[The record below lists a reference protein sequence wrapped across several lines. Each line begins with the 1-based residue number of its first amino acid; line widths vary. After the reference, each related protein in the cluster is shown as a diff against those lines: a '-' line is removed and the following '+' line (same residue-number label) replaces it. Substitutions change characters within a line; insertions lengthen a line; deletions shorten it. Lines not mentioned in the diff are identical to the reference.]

1 MAEKE
6 PEIVVNDRRKW
17 TLTGDLREGAKLDD
31 KPAEKPAEAPAETQQ
46 AAPKVTE
53 FPKPASGEYAA
64 PAASPAS
71 AEPENPTN
79 FGDESFDDTA
89 ATAADADMQ
98 QGPTAEESEQVKR
111 AFDATAERLETAVRA
126 NNLGA
131 EHLPPMNFE
140 RLVQSIFMTAMMQLG
155 AGTPQGEKA
164 RVDILGARNSIDML
178 TVLEAKTANNL
189 DEEEKK
195 LLAHALF
202 ELRMAFLEI
211 TQALA
216 RSAAAKVQGDGG
228 PATGGAPGGPKLV
241 V

>member
-1 MAEKE
+1 MADKE

-17 TLTGDLREGAKLDD
+17 TLTGDLREGAKIEDT
-31 KPAEKPAEAPAETQQ
+31 PAESAPAEAEAKAQPAPPEP
-46 AAPKVTE
+46 APKVTE
-53 FPKPASGEYAA
+53 MPKPASGEYAM
-64 PAASPAS
+64 PPGKPDSS
-71 AEPENPTN
+71 QEEV
-79 FGDESFDDTA
+79 GDDEYFS
-89 ATAADADMQ
+89 AADLPP
-98 QGPTAEESEQVKR
+98 GPTAEESEQVRR
-111 AFDATAERLETAVRA
+111 AFETTAERLDTAVRA

-164 RVDILGARNSIDML
+164 RVDILGAKQSIDML
-178 TVLEAKTANNL
+178 SVLEAKTANNL
-189 DEEEKK
+189 NEEETK

-202 ELRMAFLEI
+202 ELRMGFLEI

-216 RSAAAKVQGDGG
+216 RSASAKMQAEGG
-228 PATGGAPGGPKLV
+228 PAPGGPAGGPKLV